1 MTNNRLVA
9 FSHVVFALLVGTF
22 LEHVL
27 FAVFRLFSATQP
39 LTNTMFQLPL
49 GPGDP
54 KDFSWAAIIGLGIG
68 IGGFAW
74 LWKKPESH
82 TVSMEIA
89 AELRKV
95 TWPSLE
101 ETRAATIAVI
111 VASLIAAVLLGLFD
125 VFWQFLTDKIQ
136 NPTL

>member
-1 MTNNRLVA
+1 MTNSRIVTIA
-9 FSHVVFALLVGTF
+9 YVVFALLAGFF

-27 FAVFRLFSATQP
+27 LTAFSVFSTTQP
-39 LTNTMFQLPL
+39 LTTTLFTVPL
-49 GPGDP
+49 GPGEP
-54 KDFSWAAIIGLGIG
+54 KEVSWATLVGLAIS
-68 IGGFAW
+68 IGGFLYASRHVAVRTFS
-74 LWKKPESH
+74 E
-82 TVSMEIA
+82 EIA

-111 VASLIAAVLLGLFD
+111 VASLIAAALLGMFD

>member
-1 MTNNRLVA
+1 MTNNRLVG
-9 FSHVVFALLVGTF
+9 FSFVVFALLGGIF
-22 LEHVL
+22 LEHL
-27 FAVFRLFSATQP
+27 LLSGFSLFSTTQP
-39 LTNTMFQLPL
+39 LTTTLFQLPL

-54 KDFSWAAIIGLGIG
+54 KDFSWATIAGLLISFGTSG
-68 IGGFAW
+68 W
-74 LWKKPESH
+74 LWKKPESNN
-82 TVSMEIA
+82 VAQEIA
-89 AELRKV
+89 SELRKV

-125 VFWQFLTDKIQ
+125 VLWQFLTDKFQ